1 MKYQGLEP
9 KKKPSR
15 TATSLK
21 AGIRNADTGE
31 PEQITT
37 WTVCGSVLVAAL
49 QRRKGVDGQP
59 MIRLKGGAYLEW
71 SMHPNSRSTQDIDTF
86 YTETADELHAF
97 LSESLAEALGSF
109 TFNVKPGDREIQVDL
124 AAVNPRQFEVQV
136 FFANSL
142 LRKIKLEVS
151 FAEGSVATVVGS
163 VPAPRLEPFGVET
176 PIDQLVSIAPEY
188 QIAQKLHACTGPGR
202 ATRERDVLDIH
213 LLKQNVFDQVR
224 GTGGLHDA
232 CKDVFENRAKT
243 AAAVGVVAASWPVE
257 VKRHLDWGGDYG
269 ALAHDLGIAVTLDG
283 AISEINA
290 WITEFA
296 C

>member
-1 MKYQGLEP
+1 MKYEDLEP

-37 WTVCGSVLVAAL
+37 WTVCGSALVAAL

-71 SMHPNSRSTQDIDTF
+71 SMHPHSRSTQDIDTF
-86 YTETADELHAF
+86 YTETADELHVF
-97 LSESLAEALGSF
+97 LSESLAESLGLF
-109 TFNVKPGDREIQVDL
+109 TFNVKPGDREMNVDL
-124 AAVNPRQFEVQV
+124 AAVNPRQYEVQV

-151 FAEGSVATVVGS
+151 FAEGAVAAVVGS

-176 PIDQLVSIAPEY
+176 PIDQFASIAPEY
-188 QIAQKLHACTGPGR
+188 QVAQKLHACTGPGR

-224 GTGGLHDA
+224 GTAGLHDA
-232 CKDVFENRAKT
+232 CKDVFASRAKT
-243 AAAVGVVAASWPVE
+243 AAAVGIVAASWPVE
-257 VKRHLDWGGDYG
+257 LERHLDWGSDYG
-269 ALAHDLGIAVTLDG
+269 ALAHDLGIAVALDE

-290 WITEFA
+290 WIREFSG
-296 C
+296 